1 MLDLCYTVAHL
12 TFTLCPVLVLVHC
25 DSAGVEFLGKGTTH
39 PASSV
44 LPTDSSRT
52 GHETSVL
59 GAIFQCHD
67 LGHPVCLFF
76 SCFLSL
82 GRVALDDV
90 RGCNGIVMDAGMSGL

>member
-12 TFTLCPVLVLVHC
+12 TFTLCPVLLLVHC
-25 DSAGVEFLGKGTTH
+25 DSSGGVEFPGRGTTH

-44 LPTDSSRT
+44 LPTDFSRT

-67 LGHPVCLFF
+67 LGQAC
-76 SCFLSL
+76 LSL
-82 GRVALDDV
+82 LAVSFL
-90 RGCNGIVMDAGMSGL
+90 